1 MFEFFLV
8 PAIIIFIG
16 IIFILIAAGT
26 KRQGK
31 KKLAVCTAETKG
43 TVVRWLHKKTI
54 NDYADSVDDIW
65 FPVYAYDVEGKH
77 YEEKSPVALSERGE
91 LYAETVLHYEPGNPT
106 NFYANIGNYG
116 CLILIFRL
124 VGWILILGALV
135 AMGII
140 YNMES

>member
-77 YEEKSPVALSERGE
+77 YELNI
-91 LYAETVLHYEPGNPT
+91 LT
-106 NFYANIGNYG
+106 NIQRVDNLNILFFKVTIDCSN
-116 CLILIFRL
+116 
-124 VGWILILGALV
+124 
-135 AMGII
+135 
-140 YNMES
+140 